1 MPHPSQSPAQVQQ
14 AQSPAENNQP
24 KDRVVQYLLMTLIST
39 VGSSDSYGFKV
50 LESLNH
56 TIRNE
61 FLNGVKFSDCFK
73 VLKNTEKLLNHCS
86 QNMKSFAA
94 YKLMCKWHHSY
105 DINAEPGARKNVLTS
120 ICHCLRHPLM
130 RSCPL
135 TSSIDENEMGVMKSL
150 GDNLVSALFTGLS
163 LIAPQAFLAIQR

>member
-50 LESLNH
+50 LESLKH

-61 FLNGVKFSDCFK
+61 F
-73 VLKNTEKLLNHCS
+73 VLE
-86 QNMKSFAA
+86 
-94 YKLMCKWHHSY
+94 
-105 DINAEPGARKNVLTS
+105 
-120 ICHCLRHPLM
+120 
-130 RSCPL
+130 
-135 TSSIDENEMGVMKSL
+135 L
-150 GDNLVSALFTGLS
+150 GLEG
-163 LIAPQAFLAIQR
+163 

>member
-61 FLNGVKFSDCFK
+61 F
-73 VLKNTEKLLNHCS
+73 VLE
-86 QNMKSFAA
+86 
-94 YKLMCKWHHSY
+94 
-105 DINAEPGARKNVLTS
+105 
-120 ICHCLRHPLM
+120 
-130 RSCPL
+130 
-135 TSSIDENEMGVMKSL
+135 L
-150 GDNLVSALFTGLS
+150 GLEG
-163 LIAPQAFLAIQR
+163 